1 MYDCEVSPWSDWA
14 ECATPEKGSCG
25 MGTQRREREVSC
37 DWSTPAT
44 ILIAHWLR
52 GDAAREQRR
61 RVVPGPA
68 PDQVSCGWLGAG
80 HVTTMLTSDWSR
92 VCHVACP
99 DIAAT
104 MPKIDARRL
113 DGKKHRTS
121 SALRGSWGY

>member
-1 MYDCEVSPWSDWA
+1 MVGLGRVRHAGEGQLRHGHAAAGARGELSLVDTGHV
-14 ECATPEKGSCG
+14 T
-25 MGTQRREREVSC
+25 
-37 DWSTPAT
+37 T
-44 ILIAHWLR
+44 ILIADWLR

-121 SALRGSWGY
+121 SALRGNMGLK

>member
-1 MYDCEVSPWSDWA
+1 MVEPGHV
-14 ECATPEKGSCG
+14 T
-25 MGTQRREREVSC
+25 
-37 DWSTPAT
+37 T
-44 ILIAHWLR
+44 ILIADWLR

-121 SALRGSWGY
+121 SALRGSWGLDGAWGLECDKLKTYFFPPPIIKRHDT